1 MTDFPT
7 QARVVIIGGGITGC
21 SIAYHLARLG
31 WTDIVLLEKGELT
44 SGTTFH
50 SVGLVS
56 QFRSSP
62 TQMKL
67 MNYSINL
74 FNELKAEEGEAIGWN
89 PVGSLRLASSPER
102 LKQMQREVSR
112 AKALGLNVDIIGP
125 SEAKRIFPPM
135 TDDNLFGAVHIPDD
149 GWLDSNGITTDFA
162 RRARELGAVIRT
174 DTRVTGI
181 EMTESGA
188 VSGVSTDQG
197 NLRCEYVVN
206 AAGQWAPRIGEMVG
220 AIIPMAPIMH
230 QYLITKPIA
239 GHELPRETP
248 VVRDPDNLVYIR
260 EEVGGYLVG
269 GFELNP
275 KAWSADG
282 VPWEFT
288 QSLLPP
294 EWDLFD
300 ELMEGATRRVP
311 LLERAE
317 IIKLVNGPEAIT
329 PDALYCLGPLPG
341 LRGFFVAAG
350 MSLNGI
356 AGAGGVGKIISEWI
370 VEGQPTWDMHEFDVR
385 RFGSIYGDQRY
396 VTERT
401 REIYKYYY
409 HMRFPDDEY
418 EWGRPLRTSPLLPR
432 LESLG
437 AVFGEKNGWER
448 VNHFAPG
455 QAARRAGADQRKW
468 GWTRPPHF
476 EQIGVEHMAARESVA
491 LFDMTSFGKID
502 VTGPGALALLQKLAD
517 NNIDKPVGSMTY
529 TQFLNERG
537 GIESDLT
544 ITRWGAEHFRVISGT
559 TFVASDLGW
568 MQMHLPADPSQS
580 RTGLDGAIGSGRGDS
595 VAVQEVSEDWACLGL
610 WGPNARD
617 VLQAVTEDDLS
628 NEAFPFMTARVI
640 HVGDVEVW
648 AQRVSYVGELGWELY
663 VRSTPHSPQS
673 AIDVWDRL
681 IEAGRPFEITPAG
694 YKALDT
700 LRVEK
705 GYRYWSADI
714 TPDENPYES
723 GQGFCV
729 RLKKG
734 DFIGRAALLRAKE
747 QGLAKRLCTVT
758 LEDDSLILYGGEAVY
773 SDGDLVG
780 RIRSA
785 GYGYSVGKMI
795 GFSYL
800 PVELKEPD
808 TPVRVEVFGDL
819 VPARVE
825 RDALHDPAGA
835 RLRV

>member
-1 MTDFPT
+1 MTDLPS
-7 QARVVIIGGGITGC
+7 QARAVIIGGGITGC

-74 FNELKAEEGEAIGWN
+74 YNELKAEEGEAIGWN

-102 LKQMQREVSR
+102 LKQLQREVSR

-135 TDDNLFGAVHIPDD
+135 TDENLFGAVHIPDD
-149 GWLDSNGITTDFA
+149 GWLDSNGITTDLA
-162 RRARELGAVIRT
+162 RRARELGAIIRT

-181 EMTESGA
+181 ELTDSGA
-188 VSGVSTDQG
+188 VSGVNTDVG
-197 NLRCEYVVN
+197 DMRCEYVVN

-220 AIIPMAPIMH
+220 AVIPMTPIMH
-230 QYLITKPIA
+230 QYLITKPIP

-260 EEVGGYLVG
+260 VEVGGYLVG

-275 KAWSADG
+275 KAWSVDG

-294 EWDLFD
+294 EWELFD

-311 LLERAE
+311 LLEHAE

-329 PDALYCLGPLPG
+329 TDALYCLGPLPG

-370 VEGQPTWDMHEFDVR
+370 VDGSPSWDMHEFDVR
-385 RFGSIYGDQRY
+385 RFGSIYADRHF
-396 VTERT
+396 VAKRT

-409 HMRFPDDEY
+409 RMRFPEDEY

-448 VNHFAPG
+448 VNHYAPG
-455 QAARRAGADQRKW
+455 QPTRRAGDDQRKW

-476 EQIGVEHMAARESVA
+476 EQIGVEHMAARERVA

-502 VTGPGALALLQKLAD
+502 VTGPGALAFLQNQAD
-517 NNIDKPVGSMTY
+517 NDVDKPVGSMTY

-537 GIESDLT
+537 GIEADLT

-568 MQMHLPADPSQS
+568 MQMHLPAD
-580 RTGLDGAIGSGRGDS
+580 GSVTIR
-595 VAVQEVSEDWACLGL
+595 EVSEDWACLGL
-610 WGPNARD
+610 WGPHARD

-663 VRSTPHSPQS
+663 LRSSVSSDPSS
-673 AIDVWDRL
+673 VGLWDRL
-681 IEAGRPFEITPAG
+681 IEAGQPYEITPAG

-714 TPDENPYES
+714 TPDETPYES

-734 DFIGRAALLRAKE
+734 DFIGRTALLRVKE
-747 QGLAKRLCTVT
+747 KGLAKRLRTIT
-758 LEDDSLILYGGEAVY
+758 LEDDSVILYGGEAVY

-780 RIRSA
+780 RIRSG
-785 GYGYSVGKMI
+785 GYGYSVGKVI

-800 PVELKEPD
+800 PVELKEPG
-808 TPVRVEVFGDL
+808 TPVRVEVFGEHVL
-819 VPARVE
+819 AQVE
-825 RDALHDPAGA
+825 QDALHDPAGA
-835 RLRV
+835 RLKA